1 MLVHFPAVHTCPEP
15 QAVPQPPQLR
25 GSVDVSTQAPLHKD
39 CPVAHEVVHAPFE
52 HTWPTWHGF
61 EQAPQLSG
69 FDLKST
75 HAPLQDVVPVGHWQ
89 VKADPPA
96 PPSMPLGR
104 QMEPPLQALLQ
115 APQFASVL
123 SAVH

>member
-1 MLVHFPAVHTCPEP
+1 MLVHLPAVHTCPEP

-25 GSVDVSTQAPLHKD
+25 GSVDVSTQAPPHKD
-39 CPVAHEVVHAPFE
+39 CPVAQELAQAPFE

-61 EQAPQLSG
+61 EHAPQFSG
-69 FDLKST
+69 FDFRST
-75 HAPLQDVVPVGHWQ
+75 QAPLHDVVPVGHWQ

-96 PPSMPLGR
+96 PASVALGR
-104 QMEPPLQALLQ
+104 QMEPPLHALPH